1 MYGLD
6 EMFNSIIFCEDKN
19 DKVKIALAMN
29 VKVMIDDKKEI
40 LDTFKNNIDLL
51 YKIYLI
57 LYNHSYFLKDLI

>member
-1 MYGLD
+1 
-6 EMFNSIIFCEDKN
+6 
-19 DKVKIALAMN
+19 MN
-29 VKVMIDDKKEI
+29 VKVMINDKKEI